1 MTNKKKTVLILQT
14 VVWILLAAAL
24 AAAAVV
30 LFADGSARKA
40 ENPMES
46 IYTPKAVAEK
56 LTLIA
61 PLFFC
66 AVGLTV
72 LGLVLGVRD
81 ENAGKPVKMRMKPAK
96 TQVKHKGLV
105 QAVLVVAAAALILA
119 GILNGSARDVL
130 IKAITICSECI
141 GLG

>member
-1 MTNKKKTVLILQT
+1 MTNKKRIYLILQSA
-14 VVWILLAAAL
+14 VWILLAAAL
-24 AAAAVV
+24 AAAAIV
-30 LFADGSARKA
+30 LFADGSARQA
-40 ENPMES
+40 ENPMAS

-66 AVGLTV
+66 AAGLTI
-72 LGLVLGVRD
+72 LGLILGVRD
-81 ENAGKPVKMRMKPAK
+81 ESADKPVRMQMKPEK
-96 TQVKHKGLV
+96 KPLKHRGWV